1 MVAAAGALALSLSI
15 ALGGCSFQLPTRQP
29 VREIKERTR
38 HHRLPAAA
46 LKGKATCRFASGR
59 RSRHCAALSE
69 VLSNSGKDAAVP
81 WENPETGAHGTITP
95 DRVGLQPGQ
104 ARLPRF
110 SGELCAQR
118 QRGLDVREACRR
130 AVTSGK
136 CAPSSRGSARKRAR
150 PRRSISENVDINHSP
165 SRIEIA
171 ARSAPNTCRRSV
183 RR

>member
-46 LKGKATCRFASGR
+46 LKGKATCRFASGC

-95 DRVGLQPGQ
+95 DRVGLQPGR
-104 ARLPRF
+104 ARPRF

-118 QRGLDVREACRR
+118 
-130 AVTSGK
+130 
-136 CAPSSRGSARKRAR
+136 
-150 PRRSISENVDINHSP
+150 
-165 SRIEIA
+165 
-171 ARSAPNTCRRSV
+171 
-183 RR
+183 